1 MAKVTERYFDLIGS
15 ELDATRLKKLVRKDG
30 RKIIRPIFLAKT
42 SNVTPNEFKKIPQEF
57 RCDYEWDSYTR
68 TYYTDVFT

>member
-42 SNVTPNEFKKIPQEF
+42 SSKTIDFL
-57 RCDYEWDSYTR
+57 
-68 TYYTDVFT
+68 